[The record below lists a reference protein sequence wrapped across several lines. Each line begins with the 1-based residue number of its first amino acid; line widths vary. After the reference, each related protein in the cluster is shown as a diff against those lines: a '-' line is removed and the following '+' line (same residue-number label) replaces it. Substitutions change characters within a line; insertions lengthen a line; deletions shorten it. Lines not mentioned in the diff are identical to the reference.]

1 MRNGLVTPFWQRA
14 ARSLPAPFRVRYQSH
29 FERAERWELGLDRII
44 EAVSRTKSR
53 FSRSFHTHS
62 HSA

>member
-14 ARSLPAPFRVRYQSH
+14 ARSLPAPFRARYQGH
-29 FERAERWELGLDRII
+29 FERAERWELALDRII
-44 EAVSRTKSR
+44 EVVSRMKLR
-53 FSRSFHTHS
+53 LSRSFHTPS

>member
-14 ARSLPAPFRVRYQSH
+14 ARSLPAPFRARYQGH
-29 FERAERWELGLDRII
+29 FEQAERWELALDRVI
-44 EAVSRTKSR
+44 EAVSRTKSW
-53 FSRSFHTHS
+53 FSRSFHTPS

>member
-14 ARSLPAPFRVRYQSH
+14 ARSLPAPFRARYQSH
-29 FERAERWELGLDRII
+29 FERAERWELALDRVI
-44 EAVSRTKSR
+44 EIVSRMKLR
-53 FSRSFHTHS
+53 LSRSFHTPS

>member
-14 ARSLPAPFRVRYQSH
+14 ARSLPAPFRARYQSH
-29 FERAERWELGLDRII
+29 FERAERWELALDRII
-44 EAVSRTKSR
+44 EVVSRMKLR
-53 FSRSFHTHS
+53 LSRSFHTPS

>member
-14 ARSLPAPFRVRYQSH
+14 ARSLPAPFRARYQSH
-29 FERAERWELGLDRII
+29 FERAERWELALDRII
-44 EAVSRTKSR
+44 DIVSRMKLR
-53 FSRSFHTHS
+53 LSRSFHTPS

>member
-14 ARSLPAPFRVRYQSH
+14 ARSLPAPFRARYQSH
-29 FERAERWELGLDRII
+29 FERAERWELALDRTI
-44 EAVSRTKSR
+44 EIVSRVKLR
-53 FSRSFHTHS
+53 LSRSFHTPS

>member
-14 ARSLPAPFRVRYQSH
+14 ARSLPAPCRARYQSH
-29 FERAERWELGLDRII
+29 FERAERWELALDRII
-44 EAVSRTKSR
+44 EVVSRMKLR
-53 FSRSFHTHS
+53 LSRSFHTPS

>member
-1 MRNGLVTPFWQRA
+1 MRNGLVTPFWQKA
-14 ARSLPAPFRVRYQSH
+14 ARSLPAQFRDRYQGH
-29 FERAERWELGLDRII
+29 FERAERWELALDRVI

-53 FSRSFHTHS
+53 FSRSFHTPS